1 MVTLSSCPIQKY
13 VRIVKIKESCSLPIK
28 RRLYDLGFTNGQIV
42 KKIRSSLLNKVVLIE
57 IRGYLLS
64 LRSSIANE
72 ILVEGRWELV

>member
-1 MVTLSSCPIQKY
+1 MVTLSSCPLQKY
-13 VRIVKIKESCSLPIK
+13 VKILKINDNCSLPIK

-42 KKIRSSLLNKVVLIE
+42 KKIKTSLLNKVVLIE

-72 ILVEGRWELV
+72 ILVEVK